1 MNKVSFEEIGAVAAT
16 FFAQKEV
23 KAGQVV
29 KMTGNGQVGPC
40 SAGDKFC
47 GVALDPMRTGA
58 PAVQVKGFCP
68 GGGDGLH
75 RFGVER
81 AGGGW
86 GRRRPDG
93 DRRGRRVPI
102 WGGVSGGQYGHGGQA
117 RRDLPVRQRGES

>member
-47 GVALDPMRTGA
+47 GVALSNENGCA
-58 PAVQVKGFCP
+58 GVQVKGFCP
-68 GGGDGLH
+68 VAVTGSIDLGWNVLAADGAGGVQTATAGAEESPS
-75 RFGVER
+75 GVECLVVRTDTAGKR
-81 AGGGW
+81 A
-86 GRRRPDG
+86 
-93 DRRGRRVPI
+93 VI
-102 WGGVSGGQYGHGGQA
+102 C
-117 RRDLPVRQRGES
+117 L

>member
-47 GVALDPMRTGA
+47 GVALSNENGCA
-58 PAVQVKGFCP
+58 GVQVKGFCP
-68 GGGDGLH
+68 VAVTGSIDL
-75 RFGVER
+75 
-81 AGGGW
+81 GW
-86 GRRRPDG
+86 NVLGPAASRRRPPG
-93 DRRGRRVPI
+93 PKSPHLGWSVWWSVRTRRASAP
-102 WGGVSGGQYGHGGQA
+102 
-117 RRDLPVRQRGES
+117 

>member
-47 GVALDPMRTGA
+47 GVALSNENGCA
-58 PAVQVKGFCP
+58 GVQVKGFCP
-68 GGGDGLH
+68 VAVTGSIDLGWNVLAADG
-75 RFGVER
+75 
-81 AGGGW
+81 AGG
-86 GRRRPDG
+86 
-93 DRRGRRVPI
+93 V
-102 WGGVSGGQYGHGGQA
+102 
-117 RRDLPVRQRGES
+117 

>member
-47 GVALDPMRTGA
+47 GVALSNENGCA
-58 PAVQVKGFCP
+58 GVQVKGFCP
-68 GGGDGLH
+68 VAVTGSIDLGWNALAADG
-75 RFGVER
+75 
-81 AGGGW
+81 AGGVQTATA
-86 GRRRPDG
+86 
-93 DRRGRRVPI
+93 RGRRVPI

>member
-47 GVALDPMRTGA
+47 GVALSNENGCA
-58 PAVQVKGFCP
+58 GVQVKGFCP
-68 GGGDGLH
+68 VAVTGSIDLGWNALAADGAEESPS
-75 RFGVER
+75 GVECLVVSTDTAGKR
-81 AGGGW
+81 A
-86 GRRRPDG
+86 
-93 DRRGRRVPI
+93 VI
-102 WGGVSGGQYGHGGQA
+102 C
-117 RRDLPVRQRGES
+117 L

>member
-47 GVALDPMRTGA
+47 GVALSNENGCA
-58 PAVQVKGFCP
+58 GVQVKGFCP
-68 GGGDGLH
+68 VAVTGSIDLGWNAL
-75 RFGVER
+75 
-81 AGGGW
+81 AGGG
-86 GRRRPDG
+86 GRRCPDG
-93 DRRGRRVPI
+93 DRRGRRDPI

>member
-47 GVALDPMRTGA
+47 GVALSNENGCA
-58 PAVQVKGFCP
+58 GVQVKGFCP
-68 GGGDGLH
+68 VAIWGGTRWRRMGPA
-75 RFGVER
+75 VS
-81 AGGGW
+81 
-86 GRRRPDG
+86 RRRPPG
-93 DRRGRRVPI
+93 PKSPHLGWSVWWSVRTRRASAP
-102 WGGVSGGQYGHGGQA
+102 
-117 RRDLPVRQRGES
+117 

>member
-47 GVALDPMRTGA
+47 GVACPMRTGA
-58 PAVQVKGFCP
+58 PAY
-68 GGGDGLH
+68 
-75 RFGVER
+75 R
-81 AGGGW
+81 
-86 GRRRPDG
+86 
-93 DRRGRRVPI
+93 
-102 WGGVSGGQYGHGGQA
+102 
-117 RRDLPVRQRGES
+117 